1 MASKWDVTPALRSHV
16 ETRFER
22 LARHFEGD
30 CEIRVQLALEKPLHK
45 AIATINVAGRTLH
58 GDAVGPD
65 MYDGHPGGQADRQ
78 LIKHKENSWNNA
90 RVMVWPRVRI
100 PSEHWPVS
108 TGRLREHHA
117 DYRQ

>member
-1 MASKWDVTPALRSHV
+1 MNLTISGHHLEVTPALRSHV

-65 MYDGHPGGQADRQ
+65 MYAAIDILVDKLDRQ
-78 LIKHKENSWNNA
+78 LIKHKEKQLEQRKGDGLAKSG
-90 RVMVWPRVRI
+90 VF
-100 PSEHWPVS
+100 E
-108 TGRLREHHA
+108 
-117 DYRQ
+117 